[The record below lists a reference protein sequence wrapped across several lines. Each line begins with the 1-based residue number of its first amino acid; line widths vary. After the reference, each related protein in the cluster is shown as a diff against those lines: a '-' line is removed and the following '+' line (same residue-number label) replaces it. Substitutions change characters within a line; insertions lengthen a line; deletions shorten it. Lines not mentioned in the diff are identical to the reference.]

1 MDDRTPTVGKISF
14 KNIEARNC
22 HVAATFMYGLPEA
35 KVEELSF
42 ENVHISFA
50 EEPKPDYPAMMADVE
65 PCTRKGAFIRNCKK
79 LVLKDVDI
87 EGVDGEVFDLGG
99 IDLLE
104 R

>member
-1 MDDRTPTVGKISF
+1 
-14 KNIEARNC
+14 
-22 HVAATFMYGLPEA
+22 
-35 KVEELSF
+35 
-42 ENVHISFA
+42 
-50 EEPKPDYPAMMADVE
+50 MMADVE

-87 EGVDGEVFDLGG
+87 EGVDGEAFDLGG